1 MEQIYFI
8 IIKNSE
14 YSKGGWHMALPNQ
27 VSTNKLN
34 IPPKKTIVS
43 RFLDLVEK
51 GGNKFPDVLTLFA
64 IITGIILVSSFIAA
78 KLGVSAVNPATNETM
93 NAVNLLNG
101 DGIRRIMT
109 EMVSNFVS
117 FPPLGLVLVIM
128 LGVGLAESTGL
139 VSAFMRRVVFA
150 SPKKLIL
157 PTIVLI
163 AILGNAAADAAV
175 IVLPP
180 IAALIYLT
188 LGKNPIVGLVA
199 AYAAVAGGFSANLI
213 ITSLDVLLAGF
224 TESSAQIIDPSYIAN
239 PAMNYYFV
247 FASTFVLLPVTIWVT
262 NKIVEPRLGT
272 LNNVHTLEKQE
283 LSLSD
288 SEKKGL
294 KWAFITTILFLLVI
308 VATIIPENGILR
320 NQETGEIMNSPFMSS
335 LVAIMF
341 LFFFLPA
348 LAYGIGAGSIKSDKD
363 VAGHLTKSMSGMGYY
378 IVLTFIAAQMITYFA
393 WSNLGAIIAIN
404 GAEWLQSIGLTG
416 LPLLIGF
423 ILFSAL
429 INLIVASSSAK
440 WAILGPVFVPMLL
453 LIDYSPAFTQLAY
466 RIGDSITN
474 MITPML
480 AYFAII
486 LTFAKK
492 YDSRMGVGT
501 LISALLPYSIAYMIF
516 WILLFVVWYLLG
528 LPIGPDTYIRVK

>member
-1 MEQIYFI
+1 
-8 IIKNSE
+8 
-14 YSKGGWHMALPNQ
+14 MALPNPSPEKGN
-27 VSTNKLN
+27 VSTK
-34 IPPKKTIVS
+34 KKTVTQK
-43 RFLDLVEK
+43 FLDLIER

-64 IITGIILVSSFIAA
+64 IITAIILISSWIAST
-78 KLGVSAVNPATNETM
+78 LGVSAINPATNERLD
-93 NAVNLLNG
+93 AVNLLNG

-109 EMVSNFVS
+109 EMVNNFVS
-117 FPPLGLVLVIM
+117 FPPLGLVLVVM

-139 VSAFMRRVVFA
+139 VSSFMRRIVFA
-150 SPKKLIL
+150 APQKLIL

-180 IAALIYLT
+180 IAALIYYT

-224 TESSAQIIDPSYIAN
+224 TESSAQIIDPSYKAN
-239 PAMNYYFV
+239 PAMNFYFV
-247 FASTFVLLPVTIWVT
+247 FASTFVLLPITVWIT
-262 NKIVEPRLGT
+262 NKVVEPRLGALPVST
-272 LNNVHTLEKQE
+272 VMDDQKTE
-283 LSLSD
+283 LSRA
-288 SEKKGL
+288 EKKGL
-294 KWAFITTILFLLVI
+294 RFATITVAVFSILIAL
-308 VATIIPENGILR
+308 TIIPENGILR
-320 NQETGEIMNSPFMSS
+320 NQETGAIMDSPFMSS

-348 LAYGIGAGSIKSDKD
+348 LAYGIGAKTIKSDKD
-363 VAGHLTKSMSGMGYY
+363 VASHLTKAMSGMGYY

-393 WSNLGAIIAIN
+393 WSNLGAILSIK
-404 GAEWLQSIGLTG
+404 GAEWLQNIGLVG

-423 ILFSAL
+423 ILLSAL
-429 INLIVASSSAK
+429 INLLVASSSAK
-440 WAILGPVFVPMLL
+440 WAILGPVFVPMLMIL
-453 LIDYSPAFTQLAY
+453 GFSPEFTQLAY

-492 YDSRMGVGT
+492 YDPKMGVGT
-501 LISALLPYSIAYMIF
+501 LISALLPYSLAFMVF
-516 WILLFVVWYLLG
+516 WILLFTVWYLLG
-528 LPIGPDTYIRVK
+528 LPIGPDAYIRFN